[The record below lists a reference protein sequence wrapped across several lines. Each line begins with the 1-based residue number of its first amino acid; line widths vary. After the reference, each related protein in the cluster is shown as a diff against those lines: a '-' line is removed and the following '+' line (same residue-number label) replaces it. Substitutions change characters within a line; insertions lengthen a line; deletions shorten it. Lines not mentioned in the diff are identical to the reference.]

1 MMDAKVISRSV
12 ASAFY
17 VARRVQLSRIGKMI
31 AASSLAGN
39 LSVEQRPETL
49 YFCTTSGLPI
59 IRPGIGVEFW
69 RWRRVLYIPR
79 WSAC

>member
-1 MMDAKVISRSV
+1 
-12 ASAFY
+12 
-17 VARRVQLSRIGKMI
+17 MI

-49 YFCTTSGLPI
+49 YFGTTSGLPV